1 MAKTH
6 SKTASN
12 VVDIA
17 QAQTRAAR
25 IRRARPARCI
35 RRNPFRHA
43 ALAAL

>member
-17 QAQTRAAR
+17 QARAAR
-25 IRRARPARCI
+25 IRRARPVRCI
-35 RRNPFRHA
+35 RRIPCRQSA
-43 ALAAL
+43 PVAL

>member
-1 MAKTH
+1 MAKTD

-17 QAQTRAAR
+17 QARAAR

-35 RRNPFRHA
+35 RRDPIRKAAPA
-43 ALAAL
+43 AL

>member
-17 QAQTRAAR
+17 QTRAAR
-25 IRRARPARCI
+25 IRRARPVRCI
-35 RRNPFRHA
+35 RRIPIHHAAHA
-43 ALAAL
+43 AL

>member
-12 VVDIA
+12 VVDVA
-17 QAQTRAAR
+17 QAQARAAR

-35 RRNPFRHA
+35 RRIPIRHA
-43 ALAAL
+43 AHVAL